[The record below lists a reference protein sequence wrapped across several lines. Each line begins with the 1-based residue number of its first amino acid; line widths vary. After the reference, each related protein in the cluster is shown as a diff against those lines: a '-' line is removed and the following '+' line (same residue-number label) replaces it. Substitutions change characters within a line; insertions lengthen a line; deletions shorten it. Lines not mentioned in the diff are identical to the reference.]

1 MLKKLII
8 IFTICICSNL
18 SAAADKES
26 FDKTMADIPGNTV
39 NSVIRV
45 YSQTISYSF
54 PKEWG
59 VNPAYKNQKDNHFII
74 EFLPK
79 GQALADWKD
88 MFTIQGFQNLA
99 RNKDLT
105 PERMILA
112 LRQQFNSIAPG
123 MTYYK
128 EIYKGEVNGNSG
140 IIVLMGIKETPR
152 DINWT
157 LSKGVGEIGLYL
169 ALKGK
174 NDMYD
179 IHRSWKSA
187 APYSDDKLP
196 MSQEEL
202 NKWIELLKRVKLHDI
217 QTQPTDNS
225 CENEGNIVANA
236 LKDSKVSEKYKACLD
251 SGVNKL
257 LKQFSAECLNE
268 IKMNQVA
275 ITDSCKNEKLKY
287 QSASSKNLVDCMNNI
302 YPISSNC
309 RDNFEKK
316 FLSKSIE
323 VEKCTALVQKINK
336 TCGSGTA
343 MDKSCFREYQAELE
357 IVCKD
362 VIASARNKK

>member
-8 IFTICICSNL
+8 ILFAMCMSSNL
-18 SAAADKES
+18 YASDDKAS
-26 FDKTMADIPGNTV
+26 FDKAIADIPGDSV

-45 YSQTISYSF
+45 YSQTIGYPF

-79 GQALADWKD
+79 GQVLADWKD
-88 MFTIQGFQNLA
+88 MFTIQGFQDFA
-99 RNKDLT
+99 RNKDLN
-105 PERMILA
+105 PERMVQA
-112 LRQQFNSIAPG
+112 LRQRFNTIAPG

-128 EIYKGEVNGNSG
+128 EIFKGEINGNPG
-140 IIVLMGIKETPR
+140 IIVLLGIKETPKN
-152 DINWT
+152 INWT
-157 LSKGVGEIGLYL
+157 LSRGVGEIGLYL

-174 NDMYD
+174 NDMYQ
-179 IHRSWKSA
+179 IHRSWKSD
-187 APYSDDKLP
+187 PYSDDKLP
-196 MSQEEL
+196 MSQDEL
-202 NKWIELLKRVKLHDI
+202 NKWIELLKQVKLYDI
-217 QTQPTDNS
+217 QTQSVDTCDK
-225 CENEGNIVANA
+225 EGKTVANA
-236 LKDSKVSEKYKACLD
+236 LKDIKVSEKYKACLD

-257 LKQFSAECLNE
+257 LQKFSAECLIE
-268 IKMNQVA
+268 IKINQVA

-309 RDNFEKK
+309 RDNFEKN
-316 FLSKSIE
+316 FLSKSVE
-323 VEKCTALVQKINK
+323 AEKCTVLVQKINK
-336 TCGSGTA
+336 TCGSGKA
-343 MDKSCFREYQAELE
+343 MDKSCFKEYQAELE